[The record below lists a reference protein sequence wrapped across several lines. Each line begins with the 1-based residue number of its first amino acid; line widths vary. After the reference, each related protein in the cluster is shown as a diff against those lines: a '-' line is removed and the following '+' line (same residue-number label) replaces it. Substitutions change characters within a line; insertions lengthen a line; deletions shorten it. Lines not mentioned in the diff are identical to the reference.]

1 MKWLIFITFGALMG
15 AITVTAANAETVIV
29 DDKAYQLVEIDGQ
42 LLVSN
47 EWEPT
52 TESGYTDEYLASE
65 QYQVAKKAN
74 QFIAK
79 AYGRYDNE

>member
-15 AITVTAANAETVIV
+15 AITATAALADTVIV
-29 DDKAYQLVEIDGQ
+29 DDKAYTLVEIDGE

-52 TESGYTDEYLASE
+52 TIDGYTDEYIASE
-65 QYQVAKKAN
+65 QYQTIKA
-74 QFIAK
+74 A
-79 AYGRYDNE
+79 NESLRRIRGEL